1 MARILVQMTSAPL
14 PVPAP
19 EAAAHS
25 CALAAHIEAR
35 IGECG
40 GWIDFARY
48 MDLALY
54 APGLGYYA
62 AGAAKLG
69 AAGDFVTAPEL
80 GPLFA
85 TTLARAVGPL
95 LQDTGGELLELG
107 AGSGALAC
115 DLLQAL
121 DAAGQLPARYA
132 ILEPSPELRAR
143 QMRRLEAL
151 PAALARRVAWL
162 DTLPARIAGLVLANE
177 VLDALPVHLVQWT
190 PDGPCERGVVRVA
203 GGFAY
208 ADRPMPR
215 GALRDRAQAIAA
227 VPPYLSEIGLRAAAL
242 VEALAQRL
250 ARGAL
255 LFIDYGFGRSEY
267 YHPQRSRGTLMCH
280 YRHRAHDD
288 AFFLPGLQDI
298 TAHVDFTA
306 VAEAGVQAGLQLLG
320 YTTQGAFL
328 VELGITDV
336 LARTPAGSAAY
347 LKQAAAAHALLS
359 PAEMGE
365 LFKVMALGRDTGA
378 LAGFARADL
387 SRLL

>member
-1 MARILVQMTSAPL
+1 MTSAPL
-14 PVPAP
+14 PLPAP
-19 EAAAHS
+19 AAAAHS
-25 CALAAHIEAR
+25 RALVAHIQAR
-35 IGECG
+35 IEDCG

-85 TTLARAVGPL
+85 GTLARAAGPL

-121 DAAGQLPARYA
+121 DVAGQSPVRYA

-143 QMRRLEAL
+143 QMRRVQAL

-162 DTLPARIAGLVLANE
+162 DTLPARIDGLVLANE

-190 PDGPCERGVVRVA
+190 PDGPCERGVVRA
-203 GGFAY
+203 GGGFAY
-208 ADRPMPR
+208 ADRPMR
-215 GALRDRAQAIAA
+215 HGALRDRAQAIAA
-227 VPPYLSEIGLRAAAL
+227 VPPYLSEIGLRAVAL

-255 LFIDYGFGRSEY
+255 LFIDYGFGRGEY

-306 VAEAGVQAGLQLLG
+306 VAEAGVETGLQLLG
-320 YTTQGAFL
+320 YTTQAAFL

-336 LARTPAGSAAY
+336 LARTPAGSADY
-347 LKQAAAAHALLS
+347 LKQAAAAHKLLS

-365 LFKVMALGRDTGA
+365 LFKVMALGRGVGA